1 MQKARRHPDMSGLRP
16 LVGVWFQSLFTPFL
30 RVLFT
35 FPLRYWFA
43 IGLPVVF
50 RLTRWCWW
58 IQTRFLRPR
67 PTQDTARSM
76 IFFAYGTITPY
87 GIAFQQLLLNIIVP
101 RRSPTTPMGTPIGL
115 ASSAFARHYLRNHYL
130 FSFPPPT

>member
-1 MQKARRHPDMSGLRP
+1 MQKAHCHPIKRLQS
-16 LVGVWFQSLFTPFL
+16 LVSAWFQSLFTPLL

-43 IGLPVVF
+43 IGLSVVF

-58 IQTRFLRPR
+58 IQAGFLQSR
-67 PTQDTARSM
+67 PTQDTARYIYNVEYGAITLYGSYFHEHSSIIYKSTAQSYNPGM
-76 IFFAYGTITPY
+76 LAYRFGL
-87 GIAFQQLLLNIIVP
+87 F
-101 RRSPTTPMGTPIGL
+101 RFRSPLLTESL
-115 ASSAFARHYLRNHYL
+115 L

>member
-1 MQKARRHPDMSGLRP
+1 MQKARRHPDQSRLRP
-16 LVGVWFQSLFTPFL
+16 LVGAWFQGLFTPLL

-35 FPLRYWFA
+35 FPLQYWFA
-43 IGLPVVF
+43 IGLSVVF

-58 IQTRFLRPR
+58 IQTEFHRLR
-67 PTQDTARSM
+67 PTQDTDRYL
-76 IFFAYGTITPY
+76 IFFTYGAVTHFGCT
-87 GIAFQQLLLNIIVP
+87 FQSILLKIKSPHL
-101 RRSPTTPMGTPIGL
+101 SPTTPAGTPAGL